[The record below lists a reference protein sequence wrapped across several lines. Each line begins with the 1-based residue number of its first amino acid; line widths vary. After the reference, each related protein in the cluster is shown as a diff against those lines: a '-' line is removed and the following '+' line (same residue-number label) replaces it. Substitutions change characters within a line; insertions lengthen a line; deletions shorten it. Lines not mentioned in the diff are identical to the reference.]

1 MKNAKAKLSMG
12 PVLFNWSAD
21 RWRDFYFRIADEA
34 PVDTVYVGETVC
46 SKRVPF
52 HAPHMADVIE
62 RLQAAG
68 KEVVLSTL
76 GLIMNDRELRQLRE
90 MAAEDA
96 GFLIEANDVAAV
108 SLLRGRPY
116 VIGPM
121 INVYNED
128 TFGYLVRNGACRV
141 VLPVE
146 LSADSIRVLAAHG
159 GAELEVFAFGRL
171 PLAISARCYHARSHD
186 LTKDNCRF
194 VCDRDPDGM
203 DLDTLDGEA
212 FLAVNGVQTLS
223 YAYCSLI
230 GDLDRLLAIG
240 IRRYRLSPH
249 SGDMVRIATAFRDV
263 LDGRLDVAGADE
275 IIAEEIGHMPVS
287 NGYFHG
293 VEGVALKGPL
303 AHLPIE

>member
-1 MKNAKAKLSMG
+1 MKDAQAKLSMG
-12 PVLFNWSAD
+12 PVLFNWPAD

-46 SKRVPF
+46 SKRAPF
-52 HAPHMADVIE
+52 HAPHMPEVIE

-76 GLIMNDRELRQLRE
+76 GLIMNGREMHQLRE
-90 MAAEDA
+90 TAEGGAD
-96 GFLIEANDVAAV
+96 FLIEANDIAAV
-108 SLLRGRPY
+108 SLLRGRPH

-121 INVYNED
+121 INVYNEG
-128 TFGYLVRNGACRV
+128 TFGSLVRGGACRV

-146 LSADSIRVLAAHG
+146 LSADSIRALAAHG

-186 LTKDNCRF
+186 LSKDNCRF
-194 VCDRDPDGM
+194 VCERDPDGM

-212 FLAVNGVQTLS
+212 FLAVNGVQTMS
-223 YAYCSLI
+223 YSYCSMI
-230 GDLDRLLAIG
+230 GDLDRLREIG
-240 IRRYRLSPH
+240 VGRFRLSPH
-249 SGDMVRIATAFRDV
+249 SGDMVRIAAAFRDV
-263 LDGRLDVAGADE
+263 LDGCLDVAAADE
-275 IIAEEIGHMPVS
+275 IIAEETGDMPVS

-303 AHLPIE
+303 ANLPVE